1 MQPNTTTQESE
12 MSFAMWTPFSTPPKK
27 AWVYLVGNR
36 DTHQVGLARYMPI
49 KKKWIFPSAWM
60 SFEIQVWAE
69 MPTI

>member
-1 MQPNTTTQESE
+1 

-27 AWVYLVGNR
+27 AGVYLVGNR